1 MNKMTGNNKYDN
13 LGELFRQRLENH
25 SLPLEVDVWENIE
38 QRLNKRKKK
47 KAVIWMW
54 SSGIAA
60 AAAVALL
67 LIIVRPELRIENGE
81 LRVENEESGR
91 QKAESGMQKAEG
103 GKAESEKEESRMQKA
118 EGRMKKAEG
127 EKEESRM
134 QKVESEKAEGEKA
147 ESRMQNEEPFYFCD
161 EKSEILKDSFPIKGS
176 DPELEKEIEK
186 FKNSLIEDSYNNGT
200 SQKKDSKWLLAAA
213 FGTGSYSDNNS
224 SSLKNEMFDVSDG
237 LTGHN
242 SYASK
247 MSNIIQPF
255 NEMSLNAFSDI
266 SHSPPLSFGLN
277 VRKSFGKR
285 LGLESGLVYTY
296 LSSRFKWTNYLDY
309 VVYQRLHYLGI
320 PVNLTVNIWNLRPDL
335 RVYMSCGGIV
345 EKGLQAIYKQEILGD
360 NFIVSSDV
368 ESSNIDGL
376 QWSLNGALGID
387 YRIVHGFGI
396 YFEPRVG
403 YCFNNKQPVS
413 IRTEWPVYVG
423 FSIGLN
429 FELLIK

>member
-1 MNKMTGNNKYDN
+1 MTGNNKYDN

-38 QRLNKRKKK
+38 QRLNNRKKK
-47 KAVIWMW
+47 KAVIWLW

-81 LRVENEESGR
+81 LRVDSSTALTNLNGELRVENEESRTSTSLSYQR
-91 QKAESGMQKAEG
+91 QNFDYAQLPKAELRLRSVTKD
-103 GKAESEKEESRMQKA
+103 
-118 EGRMKKAEG
+118 
-127 EKEESRM
+127 
-134 QKVESEKAEGEKA
+134 EKAELQLRSVTKSGME
-147 ESRMQNEEPFYFCD
+147 NEEPFYFCD
-161 EKSEILKDSFPIKGS
+161 EKSEILNDSFAIKSS
-176 DPELEKEIEK
+176 DPEIEKEIEK
-186 FKNSLIEDSYNNGT
+186 FKNSLLEDRNNNGI
-200 SQKKDSKWLLAAA
+200 SPKKESKWLLAAA
-213 FGTGSYSDNNS
+213 FGTGSYSENNNG
-224 SSLKNEMFDVSDG
+224 SLKNEVFEVSDRF
-237 LTGHN
+237 TGQN

-255 NEMSLNAFSDI
+255 NEMSISDFSDI

-277 VRKSFGKR
+277 VHKSFGKR
-285 LGLESGLVYTY
+285 LGVESGLVYTY

-320 PVNLTVNIWNLRPDL
+320 PVNLTVNIWDLSPNL
-335 RVYMSCGGIV
+335 RVYASCGGTV
-345 EKGLQAIYKQEILGD
+345 EKGLQAIYKQEILGN

-368 ESSNIDGL
+368 ESSNIDGW

-387 YRIVHGFGI
+387 YRIVNGFGI

-413 IRTEWPVYVG
+413 IRTEWPVFVG

-429 FELLIK
+429 YELLIK

>member
-1 MNKMTGNNKYDN
+1 MTGNNKYDN

-47 KAVIWMW
+47 KAVIWLW

-103 GKAESEKEESRMQKA
+103 GKA
-118 EGRMKKAEG
+118 
-127 EKEESRM
+127 
-134 QKVESEKAEGEKA
+134 ESEKAEGEKA

-345 EKGLQAIYKQEILGD
+345 EKGLQAI
-360 NFIVSSDV
+360 
-368 ESSNIDGL
+368 
-376 QWSLNGALGID
+376 
-387 YRIVHGFGI
+387 
-396 YFEPRVG
+396 
-403 YCFNNKQPVS
+403 
-413 IRTEWPVYVG
+413 
-423 FSIGLN
+423 
-429 FELLIK
+429 